1 MMRPLFAVFFVC
13 GAYGAA
19 TGAYANEST
28 MKQVSCV
35 FTEKCDTKGQCSKL
49 NAPITYYV
57 CEQNSQYSIGI
68 KPAKKSPVIEVN
80 ETEYEKTLGENL
92 EVAKFKWALGSDDA
106 TTMMTIIVNDKTGKV
121 KLFSQDPL
129 SSKTPY
135 SKGACERTQVP
146 KCFLNQ

>member
-1 MMRPLFAVFFVC
+1 MRPLFTAVFVC

-19 TGAYANEST
+19 TGAWANEPT

-35 FTEKCDTKGQCSKL
+35 FTEQCNAKGQCSKL
-49 NAPITYYV
+49 DAPVTYYV
-57 CEQNSQYSIGI
+57 CKQNAQYSIGT

-80 ETEYEKTLGENL
+80 ETEYEKTLGANL
-92 EVAKFKWALGSDDA
+92 EVAKFKWALGSDETEA
-106 TTMMTIIVNDKTGKV
+106 MMTIIVNDKTGKV

-129 SSKTPY
+129 SSKAPY